1 MQHATWIDAMNA
13 SSPIPIA
20 LVQASNNTL
29 SQWVREL
36 EGNLHDLLE
45 IDEADEEV
53 RQELS
58 EEFDGLMDQYR
69 NQIKPI
75 EWILFRREEN
85 MLWGGHYYMDNQRK
99 MQRGKAIIR
108 RIYRLE
114 LARTRLSLV
123 TEEIKE

>member
-114 LARTRLSLV
+114 LARTRL
-123 TEEIKE
+123 